1 MGRNFIVTV
10 SVALMSLF
18 TVPSCTNMDNS
29 LFTTTVGG
37 NAYDVMVVGDANVWK
52 SPAGRC
58 LFDVLDEE
66 MPGLPQSEPY
76 FNIFFLRTQD
86 FTDIVKP
93 MRSLVFYQIDSCK
106 FTQGKV
112 SFRKDEWAATQAIVN
127 VTAPDQEEMIRVL
140 KEKKR
145 AILDFLVDK
154 ECERSILYFNRYSN
168 LDGMSLLRDKLG
180 IKVMLPHFI
189 DKSKVGDNFVWLS
202 NGSLDVRMDILAYR
216 TPFHD
221 KKDMSLERIV
231 ERRDSLTKIYVP
243 GPSEGSYMCVE
254 DEVIPP
260 VGRHIL
266 FKGRKCTE
274 VRGLWRV
281 EGGFM
286 GGPFVSRSFVDT
298 LHQEVVTMDAFV
310 YAPQHE
316 KRNKIR
322 QVEAVLHSLE
332 FE

>member
-1 MGRNFIVTV
+1 MGRKFVTVLCALLSLFIV
-10 SVALMSLF
+10 S
-18 TVPSCTNMDNS
+18 SCNSSDNA

-37 NAYDVMVVGDANVWK
+37 NAYDVMVVGDADVWK
-52 SPAGRC
+52 SDAGRC
-58 LFDVLDEE
+58 LFDLLDEE
-66 MPGLPQSEPY
+66 MPGLPQSESY
-76 FNIFFLRTQD
+76 FNIIFLQEQD

-93 MRSLVFYQIDSCK
+93 MRSLVFFKIDPAK

-112 SFRKDEWAATQAIVN
+112 SFKKDQWARTQAIVQ

-140 KEKKR
+140 KEKKQ
-145 AILDFLVDK
+145 AILDFFVDM
-154 ECERSILYFNRYSN
+154 ECERSILYFKRYANSDGIKL
-168 LDGMSLLRDKLG
+168 LDDKLG
-180 IKVMLPHFI
+180 LHVSLPHYI
-189 DKSKVGDNFVWLS
+189 DKSKVGEKFVWMS
-202 NGSLDVRMDILAYR
+202 NGSVDVRMDILAYR
-216 TPFHD
+216 TPYHD
-221 KKDMSLERIV
+221 KNDMTLSRIV
-231 ERRDSLTKIYVP
+231 ERRDSLTKKYVP

-254 DEVIPP
+254 NEVIPP
-260 VGRHIL
+260 VERHIL
-266 FKGRKCTE
+266 YKKRKCTE

-332 FE
+332 IE